1 MRLEGSFARTDVGQT
16 ADTYWTRP
24 LSDGHGHCGRIAA
37 VIPDA
42 LWAAFAGL
50 LGLAVGSFLNVV
62 IYRVPVGESVVHP
75 ASRCPSCG
83 AAIRNRHNVPV
94 LGWLVLRG
102 KCYDC
107 KAPISPRYPAVE
119 LITGLLFA
127 AMTLRV
133 LHLDLAPAL
142 AAYLYFVAIAVALTM
157 IDIDHKRLPD
167 KIVLPSW
174 AVVAALLTAATIAL
188 ANWGDLG
195 RAGIGAVGL
204 FAVYFLLAFIYPA
217 GMGMGDVKLAF
228 VLGGLLAY
236 LSWAAFA
243 VGAFGGF
250 LLGSIG
256 GVLLLVTR
264 RGNRKTAIPYGP
276 YMIAGALLAIFVAQ
290 PVWDGY
296 LDLLG
301 RN

>member
-1 MRLEGSFARTDVGQT
+1 
-16 ADTYWTRP
+16 
-24 LSDGHGHCGRIAA
+24 

-50 LGLAVGSFLNVV
+50 LGLAIGSFLNVV
-62 IYRVPVGESVVHP
+62 IYRVPANLSVVSP
-75 ASRCPSCG
+75 PSRCPNCG
-83 AAIRNRHNVPV
+83 TTIRNRHNVPV

-107 KAPISPRYPAVE
+107 KTPISPRYPIVE
-119 LITGLLFA
+119 LLTGLLFA
-127 AMTLRV
+127 VMTWRL
-133 LHLDLAPAL
+133 LDLDLPEAIP
-142 AAYLYFVAIAVALTM
+142 AYLYFVAIGVALTM

-174 AVVAALLTAATIAL
+174 VVVAVLLTAATIAKH
-188 ANWGDLG
+188 NWGDLG
-195 RAGIGAVGL
+195 RAGIGAAGL
-204 FAVYFLLAFIYPA
+204 FALYLLLAFIYPA

-228 VLGGLLAY
+228 ILGGILGY
-236 LSWAAFA
+236 LDWQTFG

-250 LLGSIG
+250 LLGSVG
-256 GVLLLVTR
+256 GILLLATG

-276 YMIAGALLAIFVAQ
+276 YMIAAAFLAIFVAH
-290 PVWDGY
+290 PVADAY

-301 RN
+301 R